1 MIEMSVLRPECAESD
16 FYFTL
21 FQGKVAPV
29 IMMRNGSSFK
39 TSIVLRARGGEVDG
53 NGLSNYSCTL
63 PYMLISVS
71 RFSC

>member
-1 MIEMSVLRPECAESD
+1 MIEMSVLRTECAESD

-39 TSIVLRARGGEVDG
+39 TSIVLRAGGGVDG
-53 NGLSNYSCTL
+53 NVLSNYSCTL